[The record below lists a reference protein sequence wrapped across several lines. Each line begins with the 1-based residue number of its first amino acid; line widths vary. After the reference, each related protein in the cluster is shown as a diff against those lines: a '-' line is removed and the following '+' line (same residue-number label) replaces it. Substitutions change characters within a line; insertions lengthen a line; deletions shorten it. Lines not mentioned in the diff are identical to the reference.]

1 MLELREE
8 TPADHEAIREVVG
21 RAFDDEKIADLVD
34 RLREDGVVVTSLV
47 AVEDGQVVGHILFTE
62 TPIET
67 DEGVIDGA
75 TLSPLAVMPERQG
88 GGIGSAL
95 ARRGI
100 EVCRER
106 RRAALIV
113 LGHPTY
119 YPRFGFSAEVARR
132 VRSKYSEKGQA
143 YMAMELT
150 PGALAI
156 GGTARVPAAFDLV
169 D

>member
-1 MLELREE
+1 MLEIREE
-8 TPADHEAIREVVG
+8 TPGDHQAIRDVVA
-21 RAFDDEKIADLVD
+21 RAFDDETVAALVD
-34 RLREDGVVVTSLV
+34 RLRADGVVVTSLV
-47 AVEDGQVVGHILFTE
+47 AVEDGRVVGHILFSE
-62 TPIET
+62 TPIDIEK
-67 DEGVIDGA
+67 GVVEGA
-75 TLSPLAVMPERQG
+75 TLSPLAVAPERQG
-88 GGIGSAL
+88 EGIGSAL

-106 RRAALIV
+106 GKSVLIV

-132 VRSKYSEKGQA
+132 VRSKYSDKGPA

-150 PGALAI
+150 PGALAT

>member
-1 MLELREE
+1 MLEIRDE
-8 TPADHEAIREVVG
+8 TPADRAAIRGVVG
-21 RAFDDEKIADLVD
+21 RAFGDERIAALVD
-34 RLREDGVVVTSLV
+34 RLREDGVVVASLV
-47 AVEDGQVVGHILFTE
+47 AVEDGEVVGHVLFSA

-67 DEGVIDGA
+67 NDGIVDGA
-75 TLSPLAVMPERQG
+75 ILAPLAVLPERQG
-88 GGIGSAL
+88 RGVGSAL

-106 RRAALIV
+106 GRQALLV

-119 YPRFGFSAEVARR
+119 YPRFGFSADLARW
-132 VRSKYSEKGQA
+132 VRSKYSDKGQA
-143 YMAMELT
+143 YMAVELT
-150 PGALAI
+150 PGALAN